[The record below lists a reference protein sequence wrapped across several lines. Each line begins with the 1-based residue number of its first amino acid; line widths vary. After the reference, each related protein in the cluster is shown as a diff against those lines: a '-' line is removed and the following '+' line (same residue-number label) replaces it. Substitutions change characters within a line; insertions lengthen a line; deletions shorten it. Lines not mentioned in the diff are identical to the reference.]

1 MIGLDTSAIIDI
13 FKGSE
18 NIKKFL
24 ESNREPLAATIIS
37 YLELYFGLDP
47 INSKHSDEAR
57 YYDEFFEDVYNVYLT
72 KDSCKEAQKIFW
84 KLKKEGKIIEQ
95 FDCAIAALLITGGIK
110 KILTKNPKHFERIN
124 QLSIIDY

>member
-72 KDSCKEAQKIFW
+72 KD
-84 KLKKEGKIIEQ
+84 
-95 FDCAIAALLITGGIK
+95 
-110 KILTKNPKHFERIN
+110 
-124 QLSIIDY
+124 